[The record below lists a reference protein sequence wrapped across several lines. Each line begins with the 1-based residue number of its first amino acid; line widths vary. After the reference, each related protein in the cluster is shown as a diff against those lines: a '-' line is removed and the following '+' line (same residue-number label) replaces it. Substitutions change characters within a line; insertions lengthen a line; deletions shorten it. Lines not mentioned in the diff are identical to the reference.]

1 MSENAEVGNVANDY
15 NFENSVLNLSNDL
28 TEVHK
33 EISGKGEAPIELKLP
48 SYKSIVGKISKV
60 PKKTIPVLTN
70 FERARIIGLRMQQLS
85 MGSKPCVDTRGLRS
99 IEEIAYAELNQR
111 KIPYIIKRPLPNGTA
126 EYWKIEEFLTVS

>member
-1 MSENAEVGNVANDY
+1 MSENAEVGNVANEY

-28 TEVHK
+28 TEVQK
-33 EISGKGEAPIELKLP
+33 DIGGKGEPPIELKLP
-48 SYKSIVGKISKV
+48 SYKSILGKIAKV

-85 MGSKPCVDTRGLRS
+85 MGAKPCVDTRALRS

-111 KIPYIIKRPLPNGTA
+111 KMPFIVKRPLPNGTI
-126 EYWKIEEFLTVS
+126 EYWKMEEFLTV

>member
-1 MSENAEVGNVANDY
+1 MSENAEVGNVANEY

-28 TEVHK
+28 TEVNK
-33 EISGKGEAPIELKLP
+33 EISGKGEPQVELKLP
-48 SYKSIVGKISKV
+48 SYKSIIGKISKV

-85 MGSKPCVDTRGLRS
+85 VGAKPCVDTRGLRS

-111 KIPYIIKRPLPNGTA
+111 KMPLIIKRPLPNGTY
-126 EYWKIEEFLTVS
+126 EYWKMEEFLTV